1 VISAGTRWLSS
12 GLPGFEE
19 IAMTNPLSDDQIDQ
33 LKSLHTASIDARN
46 GYQEA
51 LEDAEGRGLTPLFR
65 DMIAVHDR
73 HASELGTALTAA
85 GQKPD
90 NGGSFMST
98 VHRTIMSV
106 RSLFDGLDESV
117 LPGLIDGEER
127 NVGKYDDAMK
137 LGFPASLSSHLTT
150 QRAELVEKIA
160 AMKAWKASAQA

>member
-1 VISAGTRWLSS
+1 
-12 GLPGFEE
+12 
-19 IAMTNPLSDDQIDQ
+19 MTNSFTDDQIDH
-33 LKSLHTASIDARN
+33 LKSLHTAAIDARN

-73 HASELGTALTAA
+73 HADELGTALIDA
-85 GQKPD
+85 GEKRD
-90 NGGSFMST
+90 DGGSFMST

-127 NVGKYDDAMK
+127 NVTRYDEAIK
-137 LGFPASLSSHLTT
+137 LGFPASVSGHLTK

-160 AMKAWKASAQA
+160 AMKAWKVQAGV

>member
-1 VISAGTRWLSS
+1 
-12 GLPGFEE
+12 
-19 IAMTNPLSDDQIDQ
+19 MTNTFSDDQIDH
-33 LKSLHTASIDARN
+33 LKSLHTAAIDARN

-65 DMIAVHDR
+65 DMIAVHDG
-73 HASELGTALTAA
+73 HASELGTALTWS

-90 NGGSFMST
+90 DGGSFMST

-127 NVGKYDDAMK
+127 NVGKYDDALK
-137 LGFPASLSSHLTT
+137 LGFPSALSGQLTT

-160 AMKAWKASAQA
+160 TMKARKAQAGT

>member
-1 VISAGTRWLSS
+1 MTDTLS
-12 GLPGFEE
+12 
-19 IAMTNPLSDDQIDQ
+19 NDQIDH
-33 LKSLHTASIDARN
+33 LKSLHTAAIDARN

-73 HASELGTALTAA
+73 HADELGTALIDA
-85 GQKPD
+85 GEKRD
-90 NGGSFMST
+90 DGGSFMST

-127 NVGKYDDAMK
+127 NVSRYDDAIK
-137 LGFPASLSSHLTT
+137 LGFPASVSGHLTKH
-150 QRAELVEKIA
+150 RAGLVEKIA
-160 AMKAWKASAQA
+160 AMKAWKVQAGV